1 MKIIVNIGLSSL
13 LFIALVSISA
23 CSKSK
28 TPATA
33 DMNVPTTGT
42 QNGHDWVDLGLPSGL
57 KWATCNIGA
66 TAPEDYGDFYAWG
79 EITPKSEFI
88 WENYKFFIGEDSS
101 ENMAFS
107 MYNTDVDYGTV
118 DNKKRLAIADDAA
131 RVNWGDSWRMPMDT
145 ELQELMAECV
155 WTWTEQA
162 GVYGFKVTSKKNGN
176 SIFFPAAGYCYMSE
190 HAFGGTYGCYWS
202 SSLFAPSPDVS
213 GYLCFSSGEFY
224 QGNDSR
230 YKGHSIRPVTN

>member
-1 MKIIVNIGLSSL
+1 MKRIVIIGLSSL

-28 TPATA
+28 TPATE

-42 QNGHDWVDLGLPSGL
+42 QNGHDWVDLGLSV

-66 TAPEDYGDFYAWG
+66 TDPEDYGDFYAWG

-131 RVNWGDSWRMPMDT
+131 RVNWGGSWRMPMDT

-176 SIFFPAAGYCYMSE
+176 SIFFPQLAIVIC
-190 HAFGGTYGCYWS
+190 WS
-202 SSLFAPSPDVS
+202 TRLVGRMVAIGLLLSLLRLRMF
-213 GYLCFSSGEFY
+213 
-224 QGNDSR
+224 QGIYASVLEN
-230 YKGHSIRPVTN
+230 SIRVMIVGIKDTQSVPSQINV